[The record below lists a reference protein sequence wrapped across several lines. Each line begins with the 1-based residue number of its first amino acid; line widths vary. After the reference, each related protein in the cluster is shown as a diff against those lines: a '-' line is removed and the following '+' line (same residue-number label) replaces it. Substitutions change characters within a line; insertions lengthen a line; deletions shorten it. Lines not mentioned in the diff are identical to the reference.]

1 MFALCRKSSCGFLP
15 GKASHFLFV
24 RQELMYQWNYF
35 PSIGQS
41 RSLLEP
47 IQGLIEARL
56 SREKG
61 KVEQEEEVLDD
72 YARCMLLKGL
82 CLRYSS
88 KEEVRER

>member
-1 MFALCRKSSCGFLP
+1 
-15 GKASHFLFV
+15 
-24 RQELMYQWNYF
+24 MYQWNYF

-56 SREKG
+56 SRERG